1 MYSRVTNTADIF
13 GHQSV
18 DDFLHQRDDGIGK
31 VYLRPGNRDGERGG
45 DCRRRVAVATVETTD
60 HGGFRF
66 DESREENY
74 RVESDHG
81 GGRWERSLANIQHR
95 AEGENEESPD
105 GRAGCFL
112 EVVGCD
118 DARGGDEYVGVSLV
132 DEWGLDAGE
141 GVRSN
146 GKFGG
151 ISNYFVQSE
160 SRHAVVRVDWDRAWR
175 CVETGIS

>member
-66 DESREENY
+66 DESEKRIIA
-74 RVESDHG
+74 
-81 GGRWERSLANIQHR
+81 LKATT
-95 AEGENEESPD
+95 AEGD
-105 GRAGCFL
+105 GKITCK
-112 EVVGCD
+112 
-118 DARGGDEYVGVSLV
+118 YST
-132 DEWGLDAGE
+132 
-141 GVRSN
+141 S
-146 GKFGG
+146 
-151 ISNYFVQSE
+151 
-160 SRHAVVRVDWDRAWR
+160 SRRRK
-175 CVETGIS
+175 

>member
-1 MYSRVTNTADIF
+1 MLFFSRAYSRVTNTADIF

-141 GVRSN
+141 GV
-146 GKFGG
+146 
-151 ISNYFVQSE
+151 
-160 SRHAVVRVDWDRAWR
+160 
-175 CVETGIS
+175 